1 MKAQLTRF
9 LILLVA
15 TSLFLTS
22 CGLIG
27 GNNAPVQDPAVFFTQ
42 AAQTMSVDQ
51 TLAALSVLQEQ
62 PTATLEP
69 LPTDTPLPTPTEEMI
84 LISPTVELIEL
95 PTATPESTPTPETP
109 MLNVTVNTNCR
120 AGPSL
125 MYRVEG
131 YITTDMS
138 LPVRGVNE
146 GRSWWWVDNPTYPG
160 YHCWVTKNTSEVSG
174 DTSMVPIYREPWTP
188 TPGTPKM
195 SVQIVTGP
203 THVEGK
209 CPIKVTFGAIIK
221 SNTGGYV
228 RYEWIK
234 KGKNKTD
241 KGWVNIPADGQ
252 ATLMWS
258 FTVNGDGNQ
267 WVRLWTYSPV
277 RMVSNTYKFTVDCKK

>member
-1 MKAQLTRF
+1 MKAQMMRF
-9 LILLVA
+9 TILIIIA
-15 TSLFLTS
+15 SLFLSS

-27 GNNAPVQDPAVFFTQ
+27 GNTPEVQDPAVFFTQ
-42 AAQTMSVDQ
+42 AAMTMSVDQ
-51 TLAALSVLQEQ
+51 TLAALSVLQNQ
-62 PTATLEP
+62 PTATMIP
-69 LPTDTPLPTPTEEMI
+69 PTDTPEPTPTIEVEMI
-84 LISPTVELIEL
+84 EPTIEIIEL
-95 PTATPESTPTPETP
+95 ATETPEPTPTPDTP
-109 MLNVTVNTNCR
+109 MLNVVVNTNCR

-131 YITTDMS
+131 YITTDLS

-160 YHCWVTKNTSEVSG
+160 YHCWVNKNTSEVVG
-174 DTSMVPIYREPWTP
+174 DISMVPVYRAPWTP

-209 CPIKVTFGAIIK
+209 CPLKVKFGAIIK

-258 FTVNGDGNQ
+258 FTVNGDGDQ